1 MIDEKIKQMVS
12 DKIYAR
18 GQYGPKD
25 AITKQPLGGRA
36 RGGGLKIGTMECD
49 ALLSHGMSQFAKE
62 IFWDKSDSYEMTID
76 ENSGEIVAHNPDRN
90 IKHNGKVRTIRIP
103 YAFKLLL
110 DEMKSL
116 GVAMRL
122 QLEDRR

>member
-1 MIDEKIKQMVS
+1 MVS

-18 GQYGPKD
+18 GQYGPRD

-49 ALLSHGMSQFAKE
+49 ALLSHGMSQFVKE
-62 IFWDKSDSYEMTID
+62 IFWDKSDSYEMCID

-90 IKHNGKVRTIRIP
+90 VKHNGKIRTIRIP

-110 DEMKSL
+110 QEIRSIGVSCKINVDEMNSS
-116 GVAMRL
+116 
-122 QLEDRR
+122 